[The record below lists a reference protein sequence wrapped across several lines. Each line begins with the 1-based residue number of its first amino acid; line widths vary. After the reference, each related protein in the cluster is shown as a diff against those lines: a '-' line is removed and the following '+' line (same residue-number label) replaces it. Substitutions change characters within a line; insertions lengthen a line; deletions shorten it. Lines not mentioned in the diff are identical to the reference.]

1 MKIIV
6 NADDFGLS
14 HGRNIG
20 VDYCLRNGIA
30 TQASIIMNSLYSS
43 EAIDMAR
50 EGGIWTK

>member
-30 TQASIIMNSLYSS
+30 T
-43 EAIDMAR
+43 
-50 EGGIWTK
+50 